1 MMKEKTNKSINGP
14 STNKDS
20 RSFRPSS
27 LAEINA
33 MNKYHPLVIKYTR
46 RDGSPGECH
55 LGCGLSVEDIIIV
68 FTLYCTFYSF
78 LIGTVSLLLR
88 AAVDTTETSTI
99 LWAFLFVGIMF
110 SVLVVASVK
119 MGIME
124 NQRSKKETKKRKEFD
139 RLKRSKDIECNL

>member
-1 MMKEKTNKSINGP
+1 MMKERKNNINGP
-14 STNKDS
+14 PSNKDS

-33 MNKYHPLVIKYTR
+33 MNKYQPLVIKYTK
-46 RDGSPGECH
+46 RDGSPGECP
-55 LGCGLSVEDIIIV
+55 LGCGLSVEDIIII

-88 AAVDTTETSTI
+88 AAVDTSESSTI

-119 MGIME
+119 MGTME
-124 NQRSKKETKKRKEFD
+124 NKRKRESKREEID
-139 RLKRSKDIECNL
+139 LLKKNRDAEDNL